1 MSEAEQ
7 VNALEAQLN
16 DFDAGRR
23 QQALQQLKELLD
35 AGDIVC
41 DDKQAWV
48 NLHCH
53 SFCSYNGYGYSPSRL
68 VWMARRMGLGVIGLV
83 DFDILD
89 GVDEFYQAGALL
101 GVRTVAGMETR
112 AYVPECA
119 EKEINSPGEPGIT
132 YHMGSG
138 FPSGA
143 IPADQQAFADD
154 LRQRARHR
162 NELVL
167 EKVNAYLNPVKL
179 RYEKDVLPLTPT
191 GNATER
197 HICAAYEAKGEHM
210 FPDPAK
216 RASFWAEKLGVSK
229 EEVQKLDSSRLQG
242 LIRSKTMKSGGVGY
256 QQPTAETFPLMR
268 DINAFVK
275 ALGGIP
281 TLTWLDGTRSGE
293 EPDALLDLHQ
303 DAGSAAINIVPDRN
317 WNITDAA
324 DKNIKLERLYEIVA
338 KADERGLPVQV
349 GTEMNAPGLK
359 FVDDFDAA
367 ELEPVRASFER
378 GAYIIYGHV
387 IEQIRSGNGY
397 VSDWAAQEF
406 SSVRDKNTYFEKLG
420 RETASLQEVALGA

>member
-1 MSEAEQ
+1 MVDDPTVQ
-7 VNALEAQLN
+7 ALEEQLN
-16 DFDAGRR
+16 NFNPAVRMD
-23 QQALQQLKELLD
+23 ALQQLAEGL
-35 AGDIVC
+35 ASGNIPTENRSG
-41 DDKQAWV
+41 WV

-53 SFCSYNGYGYSPSRL
+53 SFCSYNGYGYSPSRV
-68 VWMARRMGLGVIGLV
+68 VWMARRLGLSAVGLV

-89 GVDEFYQAGALL
+89 GVDEFYHAGALL

-112 AYVPECA
+112 AYVPEFA
-119 EKEINSPGEPGIT
+119 DKEINSPGEPGIT

-138 FPSGA
+138 FPSGH

-154 LRQRARHR
+154 LRQRARNR

-167 EKVNAYLNPVKL
+167 EKVNPFLDPVRL
-179 RYEKDVLPLTPT
+179 DQDKDVLPLTPT

-197 HICAAYEAKGEHM
+197 HICAAYEAKAEVM

-216 RASFWAEKLGVSK
+216 RAQFWADKLGSDVETVKGLNSAK
-229 EEVQKLDSSRLQG
+229 LQG

-256 QQPTAETFPLMR
+256 QQPTEDTFPQMR
-268 DINAFVK
+268 SINTFVA

-281 TLTWLDGTRSGE
+281 TLTWLDGTRAGE

-303 DAGSAAINIVPDRN
+303 DAGSLAINIVPDRN
-317 WNITDAA
+317 WNLSDAD
-324 DKNIKLERLYEIVA
+324 DKALKLKKLYEIVE

-359 FVDDFDAA
+359 FVDDFDAP
-367 ELEPVRASFER
+367 ELEPVKASFER

-387 IEQIRSGNGY
+387 VEQMKSGNGY
-397 VSDWAAQEF
+397 CSAWAAKEF
-406 SSVRDKNTYFEKLG
+406 ASVADKNAYFEQLG
-420 RETASLQEVALGA
+420 RASQHLELVAQ